1 MLDSGISLL
10 RCHATFKSAN
20 LAGVWISLPV
30 LTIKQ
35 GKVKLTLNPA
45 RCSLKAIKSKKDT
58 NCENTSD
65 LIVQS
70 LCLNFSSSSTSAS
83 SFEDD
88 RQLYNKVRTGLAME
102 IGNLSIVLTP
112 RSSLLK
118 MPCLAFLVF
127 SSKSKA
133 SASRSMEISIWQTGH
148 SGLWPRICFTSRYCL
163 IHSRSKT
170 CLHCEMIASS
180 AYKRIKH

>member
-1 MLDSGISLL
+1 MLDGGISLL
-10 RCHATFKSAN
+10 RCHATFKSAD
-20 LAGVWISLPV
+20 LAGVCISLPV
-30 LTIKQ
+30 LIKQ

-88 RQLYNKVRTGLAME
+88 RQFYNTVSTGLAME
-102 IGNLSIVLTP
+102 IGILSIVLTL
-112 RSSLLK
+112 RSSLLRI
-118 MPCLAFLVF
+118 PCLAFLVF

-133 SASRSMEISIWQTGH
+133 SASRSMEISI
-148 SGLWPRICFTSRYCL
+148 
-163 IHSRSKT
+163 
-170 CLHCEMIASS
+170 
-180 AYKRIKH
+180 